1 MIINAKE
8 RVFVKRVIFD
18 MMFQNILVPVDLSA
32 QSIRSFK
39 VALDVAKK
47 YNSKLT
53 LLTCL
58 EIDTWHHQY
67 FDSRAS
73 AAVVKKQSK
82 VVKKHFETL
91 ESIAKKNNISVKSR
105 ILTSKSASNDIVT
118 FAKSRK
124 YDLIVIGSHGKSGY
138 DKWLLGSVANS
149 VSQKANCP
157 VLIIK

>member
-1 MIINAKE
+1 ML
-8 RVFVKRVIFD
+8 
-18 MMFQNILVPVDLSA
+18 FQNILVPIDPSA
-32 QSIRSFK
+32 QSTRAFK

-73 AAVVKKQSK
+73 AAIVKKQRK
-82 VVKKHFETL
+82 VVEKHFEKL
-91 ESIAKKNNISVKSR
+91 ESLAKKNNVSVQTR
-105 ILTSKSASNDIVT
+105 ILTTESSANDIVR
-118 FAKSRK
+118 FAKSK
-124 YDLIVIGSHGKSGY
+124 KCDLIVIGSHSKTGFN
-138 DKWLLGSVANS
+138 KWLLGSVANG